1 MQELIERLKQ
11 HAGLTEAQ
19 AEKAIEVVKAFTKE
33 KFPMFEGAID
43 AFFEESAGGKEDYLD

>member
-1 MQELIERLKQ
+1 MQELIERLVKN
-11 HAGLTEAQ
+11 AGLTEVQ

-43 AFFEESAGGKEDYLD
+43 AFFEEGAGKEDYLD